1 MDRTTLFSIVLIGLI
16 LGAIMVMIVLAKTF
30 AKTPTISIV
39 QGKLENEESDDIEE
53 AVNYLK
59 IVNKEWEKR
68 RTLFSFLNIW

>member
-1 MDRTTLFSIVLIGLI
+1 MDRTILFSIVLIGLI
-16 LGAIMVMIVLAKTF
+16 LGTIMVMIVLVKTF

-59 IVNKEWEKR
+59 IVNKE
-68 RTLFSFLNIW
+68 